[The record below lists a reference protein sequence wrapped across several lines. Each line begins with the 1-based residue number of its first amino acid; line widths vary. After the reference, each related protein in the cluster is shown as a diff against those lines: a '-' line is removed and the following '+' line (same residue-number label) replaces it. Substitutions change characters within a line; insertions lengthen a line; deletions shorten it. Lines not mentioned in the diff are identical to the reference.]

1 MLHKLS
7 SYLYLIQTL
16 PYDYE
21 KSKSH
26 HDVRIDC
33 LSHKSRSPPHERKFF
48 TRIKTLEEQIDA
60 TKIKLEGDERTLLV
74 LSMTLPAQ
82 LWTVMEGITAKK
94 AMEMLREEVRHQ
106 EDDKP
111 IPMARH
117 TSPTEEVGG
126 CWHCHKK
133 GHNKEDCWLL
143 YPEKK
148 KEKQKEKQT
157 SGIQQDC
164 GRLDPQRPGARP
176 TQQDYRRQSL

>member
-1 MLHKLS
+1 MSPLMLHKLL

-21 KSKSH
+21 KSKSY

-48 TRIKTLEEQIDA
+48 TRIKTLEERIDA

-74 LSMTLPAQ
+74 LFMTLLAQ
-82 LWTVMEGITAKK
+82 YRFGATVEGHERNKV
-94 AMEMLREEVRHQ
+94 LREEVRHQ

-117 TSPTEEVGG
+117 TSPTEEVGE

-133 GHNKEDCWLL
+133 GHNKEDC
-143 YPEKK
+143 
-148 KEKQKEKQT
+148 
-157 SGIQQDC
+157 
-164 GRLDPQRPGARP
+164 
-176 TQQDYRRQSL
+176 

>member
-1 MLHKLS
+1 MSPLMLHKLP

-26 HDVRIDC
+26 HDVRTDC
-33 LSHKSRSPPHERKFF
+33 LSHKSRSPPYERKFF
-48 TRIKTLEEQIDA
+48 TRIKTLEKQIDA
-60 TKIKLEGDERTLLV
+60 TKIKLEGDKRTLLV
-74 LSMTLPAQ
+74 LSMTLPAQYRSLVQ

-106 EDDKP
+106 EDDK
-111 IPMARH
+111 IMAMARH
-117 TSPTEEVGG
+117 TSPTEKAGE

-148 KEKQKEKQT
+148 KE
-157 SGIQQDC
+157 
-164 GRLDPQRPGARP
+164 
-176 TQQDYRRQSL
+176 

>member
-1 MLHKLS
+1 MSPLMLHKLP

-33 LSHKSRSPPHERKFF
+33 LSHKSRSLPHERKFF
-48 TRIKTLEEQIDA
+48 TRIKTLDA

-117 TSPTEEVGG
+117 TSPTERVGE

-148 KEKQKEKQT
+148 KERQKEKQT
-157 SGIQQDC
+157 SG
-164 GRLDPQRPGARP
+164 
-176 TQQDYRRQSL
+176 TQKDYRRQSL

>member
-1 MLHKLS
+1 MSPLILHKLPN
-7 SYLYLIQTL
+7 YPYLIQTL

-60 TKIKLEGDERTLLV
+60 TKIKLEGDKRTLLV
-74 LSMTLPAQ
+74 LSMTLPAQYRSLVQ

-106 EDDKP
+106 EDDKTMT
-111 IPMARH
+111 MARH
-117 TSPTEEVGG
+117 TSPTEKAGE
-126 CWHCHKK
+126 CWYCHKK

-148 KEKQKEKQT
+148 ERQKEKQT
-157 SGIQQDC
+157 SD
-164 GRLDPQRPGARP
+164 
-176 TQQDYRRQSL
+176 TQQNVGF